1 MLLNFL
7 LDTIG
12 LARYSPE
19 NILSPYQQYPG
30 MNVGLVFALLA
41 LLLAVVV
48 GYAAIK
54 SQRADVL

>member
-7 LDTIG
+7 LSTIG
-12 LARYSPE
+12 LACYSPE

-30 MNVGLVFALLA
+30 MSISLTVALLG
-41 LLLAVVV
+41 LLLATVV
-48 GYAAIK
+48 GYTAIK